1 MNAIFCAK
9 NGYIEM
15 DLEDAIGVPG
25 KNAGLIVCGYTLDRS
40 DERNMGVLVHRE
52 ELDNLPK
59 FEGFLGPMWDGNRV
73 RYETQEV
80 YDELSR

>member
-1 MNAIFCAK
+1 MNAIFCFK
-9 NGYIEM
+9 EGYIEIN
-15 DLEDAIGVPG
+15 LEDAVGIPG
-25 KNAGLIVCGYTLDRS
+25 KNMGLIVSGYIDDKSNELS
-40 DERNMGVLVHRE
+40 E

-59 FEGFLGPMWDGNRV
+59 FVGFLGPMWDSDRV

>member
-1 MNAIFCAK
+1 MNAI
-9 NGYIEM
+9 
-15 DLEDAIGVPG
+15 
-25 KNAGLIVCGYTLDRS
+25 DRS

-80 YDELSR
+80 YNALSR

>member
-1 MNAIFCAK
+1 MNAIFCSI

-15 DLEDAIGVPG
+15 NLEDAMGIPG
-25 KNAGLIVCGYTLDRS
+25 KNAGLIVSGYTDNRS
-40 DERNMGVLVHRE
+40 GECNMGVLVYRE

-59 FEGFLGPMWDGNRV
+59 FEGFLGPMWDGDRV

-80 YDELSR
+80 YDALSR